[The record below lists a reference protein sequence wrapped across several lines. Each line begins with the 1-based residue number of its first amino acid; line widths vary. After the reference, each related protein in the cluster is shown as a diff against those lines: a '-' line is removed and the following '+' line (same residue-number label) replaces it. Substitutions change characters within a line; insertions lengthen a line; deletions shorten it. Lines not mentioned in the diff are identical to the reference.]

1 MSASEMTELHRIS
14 FALDAGLVLERL
26 ILKRL
31 SGLKR
36 KRGHEWLRSLL
47 VHGFLAEGQW
57 LRTESNRSG
66 EGAAPGACGI
76 PPTPFARWLEGAERL
91 PRGAPAVTAAL
102 IPEDDGGTGQVAA
115 AEKPFTHLRKVI
127 G

>member
-1 MSASEMTELHRIS
+1 MSASEMTELRRIS
-14 FALDAGLVLERL
+14 FTLDAGLVLERL

-66 EGAAPGACGI
+66 EGAAPRACGI
-76 PPTPFARWLEGAERL
+76 PPTPFARWLERADRL
-91 PRGAPAVTAAL
+91 PRRVPDPTAASL
-102 IPEDDGGTGQVAA
+102 PEDTGGAGQGASG
-115 AEKPFTHLRKVI
+115 EKPFAHLRKVV